1 MDADEFRKY
10 VKSVR
15 FLYPD
20 CSDTKGKRICIKCDM
35 GPGRKDP
42 ALLAWCIQ
50 QGVVIYPS
58 VPNTTHLTQESDQ
71 VYGGF
76 KTDYRKS
83 LQELLRQK
91 TSSWTPTST
100 STTKSFPG

>member
-1 MDADEFRKY
+1 
-10 VKSVR
+10 
-15 FLYPD
+15 
-20 CSDTKGKRICIKCDM
+20 M

-42 ALLAWCIQ
+42 GLLAWCIQ

-58 VPNTTHLTQESDQ
+58 VPNTTRVTQEMDQ

-83 LQELLRQK
+83 LQQLVTQEGKLVDANQYHEIVPRAGQPVGNPLWENYLLHPRR
-91 TSSWTPTST
+91 
-100 STTKSFPG
+100 